1 MNPEDTQEQVTE
13 GTAAEGT
20 NAEATTATETTTE
33 PKFEYPKKFLKEDG
47 TPDHEKLA
55 KSYIGL
61 EKRLGSKPNIPAA
74 SVEEYSWE
82 APDDGLE
89 LQEENVAK
97 FKEEALAQG
106 FSNKQYQFLMSRYG
120 EIVKGMQN
128 EFVWSGERAATAL
141 QQEWG
146 KDYKSNLE
154 LAKNGFEEFASSSAD
169 PNDAVWNHP
178 EVMKL
183 LARLGSEVKEDSITS
198 KSPAAKNTKTGAD
211 EIRQILQSKEY
222 RNGDR
227 ELHAKVTAWYQAGG
241 KL

>member
-1 MNPEDTQEQVTE
+1 MSEEITQEQVTE
-13 GTAAEGT
+13 GEVNDSGT
-20 NAEATTATETTTE
+20 DSTTTTGTTTE
-33 PKFEYPKKFLKEDG
+33 PKFEYPAKFLKPDG
-47 TPDHEKLA
+47 QPDFEKLA

-61 EKRLGSKPNIPAA
+61 EKKLGSKPTIPAS

-82 APDDGLE
+82 APDDSIE

-106 FSNKQYQFLMSRYG
+106 FSNKQYQFLMSRYS
-120 EIVKGMQN
+120 EVVKGMQE
-128 EFVWSGERAATAL
+128 EFAWSGERAATAL

-154 LAKNGFEEFASSSAD
+154 LAKTGFEEFASSSAD

-183 LARLGSEVKEDSITS
+183 LARLGSEVREDSISS
-198 KSPAAKNTKTGAD
+198 KGASVQGNKMGA
-211 EIRQILQSKEY
+211 EEVKQILQSKEY

-227 ELHAKVTAWYQAGG
+227 ELHAKVAAWYQAGN